1 MIACQWRHC
10 AIEARLG
17 SRELSGKKRGRVDM
31 PCSLCHPAWAPV
43 PCDNQSMKRRTIGHY
58 EFIRKIGAGG
68 SGVVYL
74 ATDTLLQRPVVL
86 KLLKRGAL
94 SLEQVRATQLREA
107 RLASAI
113 DHPNVC
119 AIYDVGE
126 APSESGGEDE
136 AYIVMQYIPGKSL
149 DKVIAEGP
157 ASLQLVLSAGIQ
169 IADGLSAAH
178 LLGIFHRD
186 LKPANVMLTDG
197 GLIKILDFA
206 LARQLALDEAD
217 FDPASPGRRMPP
229 NPEATYTARGG
240 TIAYMAP
247 EQFVTGRSSVQSDVF
262 ALGLILYELVSG
274 RHPFHRADQPDFQT
288 IRAIQFSDPPNLR
301 EIVPDLPVELESLV
315 LRCLEKQPSSRFASA
330 ADVREGLRTVMKTL
344 QLDSVGMP
352 GDSISQL
359 PTQGRLDLETPEEE
373 KRATGI
379 LSMLA
384 ERFRESGATAAAK
397 QNSIVVLPFINFGN
411 SVVVDAEKAP
421 APLYGYALADAIAAR
436 LARMTS
442 LVVRPSSSLMTIPAQ
457 QLDPLSIGRKLLVR
471 FVLAGNFMRSDAG
484 FDLNWQLLD
493 IPSQSVRAGGS
504 INVASMDLISVQ
516 TEICNEVF
524 STLQGYGDLQHTT
537 VEGTRDTVPSLS
549 QGLSEDYLQAR
560 AVLSSFM
567 SRTGSLDDLNRA
579 RGLFEVV
586 LKQDEKYAPA
596 WSGLGITHLQY
607 ARHGLGGQMHVIEAR
622 RAFDKALLL
631 DPGSV
636 EANLYRVYMLL
647 SRGEKESARHGIEH
661 LLTTAANDWNVHL
674 VAGLTLRI
682 DGLYDE
688 ALEQFNISLR
698 LNPANAAI
706 IYNHRA
712 RVYQYQN
719 QLELAGD
726 EIEKGLT
733 LEPRQPLLRIS
744 LGYQQMRL
752 GDLARAVET
761 LEGVVSDEASLRIV
775 FPTIALCY
783 VQLGDRKKAASF
795 ILEETL
801 AAAEADGEMA
811 YRLATYFAVDGDES
825 EALHWLRRAIYLGN
839 ENYPWFSK
847 NPAWRN
853 LVGHSDFER
862 ILEDLKKSYRRNQ
875 RNWKRLLAQVRD

>member
-1 MIACQWRHC
+1 
-10 AIEARLG
+10 
-17 SRELSGKKRGRVDM
+17 
-31 PCSLCHPAWAPV
+31 
-43 PCDNQSMKRRTIGHY
+43 MKRRTIGHY
-58 EFIRKIGAGG
+58 EFLRKIGAGG

-178 LLGIFHRD
+178 QLGIFHRD

-197 GLIKILDFA
+197 GLIKILDFG
-206 LARQLALDEAD
+206 LARQLSRDEAD
-217 FDPASPGRRMPP
+217 FDPATPGRHTPP
-229 NPEATYTARGG
+229 APEATYTAKGG

-262 ALGLILYELVSG
+262 ALGLILFELASG
-274 RHPFHRADQPDFQT
+274 RHPFHRPDAPEFQT
-288 IRAIQFSDPPNLR
+288 IRATQFAEPPKIR
-301 EIVPDLPVELESLV
+301 EIVPELPVELESV
-315 LRCLEKQPSSRFASA
+315 ILRCLEKQPSERFSSA
-330 ADVREGLRTVMKTL
+330 ADVREGLRTIMKAL

-352 GDSISQL
+352 GDSISQV
-359 PTQGRLDLETPEEE
+359 PAQGRLELESPEEE

-384 ERFRESGATAAAK
+384 ERFRESGTTAAGK
-397 QNSIVVLPFINFGN
+397 QNSIVVLPFVNFGMLTA
-411 SVVVDAEKAP
+411 VDGEP
-421 APLYGYALADAIAAR
+421 VPSPLYGYALADAIAAR

-457 QLDPLSIGRKLLVR
+457 QLDPLAIGKKLLVR
-471 FVLAGNFMRSDAG
+471 FVLAGNFMRSKAG

-504 INVASMDLISVQ
+504 ISVESFDLISVQ

-524 STLQGYGDLQHTT
+524 STLQGFGDLQNTIISADAARTT
-537 VEGTRDTVPSLS
+537 SSSLS
-549 QGLSEDYLQAR
+549 QDLSEDYLQAR

-579 RGLFEVV
+579 RGLFESVV
-586 LKQDEKYAPA
+586 NQDEDYAPG

-607 ARHGLGGQMHVIEAR
+607 ARHGLGGQMHVLEAR
-622 RAFDKALLL
+622 RAFDKALQL

-647 SRGEKESARHGIEH
+647 SRGEKESARHGIEQ
-661 LLTTAANDWNVHL
+661 LLQSAANDWNVHL

-682 DGLYDE
+682 DGMYDE
-688 ALEQFNISLR
+688 ALDQFNTSLR

-744 LGYQQMRL
+744 LGYQQMRQ
-752 GDLARAVET
+752 GDLARAVAT
-761 LEGVVSDEASLRIV
+761 LESVISDEASLRIV

-783 VQLGDRKKAASF
+783 VQLGDRAKAASF

-839 ENYPWFSK
+839 ENYPWFTK
-847 NPAWRN
+847 NPAWKN
-853 LVGHSDFER
+853 LEGHSDFER

-875 RNWKRLLAQVRD
+875 KNWKRLLAQVRD

>member
-1 MIACQWRHC
+1 
-10 AIEARLG
+10 
-17 SRELSGKKRGRVDM
+17 
-31 PCSLCHPAWAPV
+31 
-43 PCDNQSMKRRTIGHY
+43 MKRRTIGHY
-58 EFIRKIGAGG
+58 EFLRKIGAGG

-86 KLLKRGAL
+86 KLLKRGAQ

-119 AIYDVGE
+119 AIYEVGE
-126 APSESGGEDE
+126 APAESSGGEDE

-149 DKVIAEGP
+149 DKVISEGP

-169 IADGLSAAH
+169 ISDGLNAAH
-178 LLGIFHRD
+178 QLGIFHRD

-197 GLIKILDFA
+197 GLIKILDFG
-206 LARQLALDEAD
+206 LARRLPANETD
-217 FDPASPGRRMPP
+217 FDPSTPGRPVPP
-229 NPEATYTARGG
+229 PAEATYTARGG

-262 ALGLILYELVSG
+262 ALGLILYELASG
-274 RHPFHRADQPDFQT
+274 RHPFHRSDAPEFQT
-288 IRAIQFSDPPNLR
+288 IRALQFADPPNLR
-301 EIVPDLPVELESLV
+301 EIVPELPVELESV
-315 LRCLEKQPSSRFASA
+315 ILRCLEKQPSARFSSA
-330 ADVREGLRTVMKTL
+330 ADVREGLRTIMKAM
-344 QLDSVGMP
+344 QLDSVGLNAMTQIP
-352 GDSISQL
+352 S
-359 PTQGRLDLETPEEE
+359 QGRLELDSPEEE
-373 KRATGI
+373 KRTTGI

-384 ERFRESGATAAAK
+384 ERFRESGATATAK
-397 QNSIVVLPFINFGN
+397 QNSIVVLPFVNLGIM
-411 SVVVDAEKAP
+411 SASP
-421 APLYGYALADAIAAR
+421 SSIQPPSPLYGYALADAIAAR
-436 LARMTS
+436 LARMSS
-442 LVVRPSSSLMTIPAQ
+442 LVVRPSSSLMSIPAH
-457 QLDPLSIGRKLLVR
+457 QLDPLSVGKKLLVQY
-471 FVLAGNFMRSDAG
+471 VLAGSFMRSDAG

-493 IPSQSVRAGGS
+493 VPSQSVRAGGS
-504 INVASMDLISVQ
+504 INVASFDLISVQ

-524 STLQGYGDLQHTT
+524 STLQGFGDLQRAVTMQD
-537 VEGTRDTVPSLS
+537 GRGSSPSLS
-549 QGLSEDYLQAR
+549 EDLSEEYLQAR
-560 AVLSSFM
+560 AVLSSFI

-579 RGLFEVV
+579 RELFESV
-586 LKQDEKYAPA
+586 LQQDNDYAPA

-607 ARHGLGGQMHVIEAR
+607 ARHGLGGQMHVLEAR
-622 RAFDKALLL
+622 RAFDRALQL
-631 DPGSV
+631 DSGSV

-661 LLTTAANDWNVHL
+661 LLQSAANDWNVHL
-674 VAGLTLRI
+674 VAGQTLRI
-682 DGLYDE
+682 DGLYEE
-688 ALEQFNISLR
+688 ALDQFNTSLR
-698 LNPANAAI
+698 LNPANAAM

-752 GDLARAVET
+752 GDLPRAIET
-761 LEGVVSDEASLRIV
+761 LENVISDDASLRIV

-783 VQLGDRKKAASF
+783 SQLGNRTKAATF

-801 AAAEADGEMA
+801 SAAEADGEMA

-847 NPAWRN
+847 NPSWRK
-853 LVGHSDFER
+853 LSGHSDFER
-862 ILEDLKKSYRRNQ
+862 ILEDLKKSWRRNQ
-875 RNWKRLLAQVRD
+875 KNWKRLLAQVRD